1 MLGYLGMSTYNQVA
15 GTSVDRI
22 AALSDALFAI
32 ALTLTVLEVRIP
44 AHQAVMSENEL
55 RFALLRIAPR
65 VLTYL
70 LSFLTLG
77 LFWIGEHVLLNSL
90 QRSDRYLT
98 WLILAFLAT
107 IAIMPVSTGLLADS
121 ITYPTAVLVYWLN
134 IMATGLVGL
143 ASVWYAR
150 NAGLLDGPAGE
161 AAVAA
166 LKRRLLIG
174 QVLYAFGAVLCLI
187 HTYWSIAFIV
197 IVQAWLAVGT
207 RLPRLT
213 RPPRGSPA
221 RDE

>member
-1 MLGYLGMSTYNQVA
+1 VLGYLGMKAYNQVA

-32 ALTLTVLEVRIP
+32 ALTLIVLEVRIP
-44 AHQAVMSENEL
+44 GHQAVMSENEL
-55 RFALLRIAPR
+55 RFALLQLAPR

-70 LSFLTLG
+70 LGFLTLG
-77 LFWIGEHVLLNSL
+77 LFWVGEHVLLNSL
-90 QRSDRYLT
+90 QRADRNLT
-98 WLILAFLAT
+98 WLILAYLAT
-107 IAIMPVSTGLLADS
+107 IAIMPVSTGMLADY

-134 IMATGLVGL
+134 ILATGLVGI

-150 NAGLLDGPAGE
+150 NAGLLDGPTGE

-174 QVLYAFGAVLCLI
+174 QLLYALGAAICLI

-207 RLPRLT
+207 RLPRRT
-213 RPPRGSPA
+213 RRPRGSPA
-221 RDE
+221 RNV